1 MQVLTADER
10 KLRDNLRVVR
20 EHAQSIA
27 RCFVSTAEKLSSFIL
42 FMRSQK
48 FTRKEVDLCTKVFR
62 EQIKASLGLSFC
74 V

>member
-1 MQVLTADER
+1 MQVLTGDEKR
-10 KLRDNLRVVR
+10 LTEKLVVVR
-20 EHAQSIA
+20 QHALSIA
-27 RCFVSTAEKLSSFIL
+27 RCFDSTAQKLSSFIL